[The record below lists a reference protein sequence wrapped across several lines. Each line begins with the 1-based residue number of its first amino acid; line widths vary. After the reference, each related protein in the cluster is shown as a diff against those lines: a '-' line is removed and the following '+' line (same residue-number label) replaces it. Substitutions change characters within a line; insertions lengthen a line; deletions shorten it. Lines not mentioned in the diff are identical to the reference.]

1 MIREVENAF
10 VDFPGNRC
18 FACHPDNEHGLR
30 LKFFADDEKGEVFT
44 KITPEHKF
52 AGFPNILHGG
62 IQSALLDEVAFWTMF
77 DKLKKIGLT
86 TKIELQYNKAVKMD
100 QPLEIRGKVV
110 NQRGRYVFV
119 DALLRYE
126 NGDDLTSG
134 RVAYFLPKKVVL
146 FDIFGEE
153 SFTDKF
159 LQFIEE

>member
-30 LKFFADDEKGEVFT
+30 LKFFADDERGEVFT

-86 TKIELQYNKAVKMD
+86 TK
-100 QPLEIRGKVV
+100 
-110 NQRGRYVFV
+110 
-119 DALLRYE
+119 
-126 NGDDLTSG
+126 
-134 RVAYFLPKKVVL
+134 
-146 FDIFGEE
+146 
-153 SFTDKF
+153 
-159 LQFIEE
+159 